1 MNDLKKNFIDFA
13 LKNEILKFGDFTLKS
28 GRKSPYYFNTGVC
41 NNGFLINKL
50 SSYYV
55 DLINNQTLDFEFIFG
70 PAYKGIPLATSIS
83 MQLFHEHNQIKPYS
97 FNRKEIKKHGDGG
110 IIAGHIKKG
119 KAIVVDD
126 VISSGSSIVES
137 IELLKKHGSTCVG
150 VFVALDRMEIGENTR
165 ASEEIQNLG
174 IRVYSII
181 TLSDI
186 EECLSS
192 NKSLNHHLDSM
203 AEYISK
209 YKR

>member
-41 NNGFLINKL
+41 NNGLLINKL

-83 MQLFHEHNQIKPYS
+83 MQLFHEHNEIKPYS

-110 IIAGHIKKG
+110 IIAGHIKKQ
-119 KAIVVDD
+119 
-126 VISSGSSIVES
+126 S
-137 IELLKKHGSTCVG
+137 
-150 VFVALDRMEIGENTR
+150 
-165 ASEEIQNLG
+165 
-174 IRVYSII
+174 YS
-181 TLSDI
+181 
-186 EECLSS
+186 C
-192 NKSLNHHLDSM
+192 
-203 AEYISK
+203 
-209 YKR
+209 